1 MKTSAKTNLT
11 RLALITISSLF
22 STAIIGPAS
31 AAPSEKTA
39 GVGLISGGALII
51 PGAQASLP
59 FVGAFQIGW
68 GIGCVLFDPPDTV
81 NAGVPV
87 NLSDFLVYQLRSVG
101 SIYPATPAPLIS
113 AIDTYADILDEYV
126 ANSRARKVALDRY
139 SGALL
144 IGNPI
149 FAADRLSEANL
160 FLQNAL
166 ARAKKGVTELPNLFN
181 AFDQYEPGSLD
192 YSVTKSDVLNVRNE
206 IAQGM
211 FPSSEQFAFDDW
223 EISNDE
229 KQLLIA
235 KVGSVPDTIYDEIFN
250 KLDPINGNNTTAR
263 YAIAEGTQ
271 LCADCQEVP
280 GPLPILGLS
289 AFFSYS
295 RKLRRRC
302 KQLSAAAL
310 TE

>member
-1 MKTSAKTNLT
+1 
-11 RLALITISSLF
+11 
-22 STAIIGPAS
+22 
-31 AAPSEKTA
+31 
-39 GVGLISGGALII
+39 
-51 PGAQASLP
+51 
-59 FVGAFQIGW
+59 
-68 GIGCVLFDPPDTV
+68 
-81 NAGVPV
+81 
-87 NLSDFLVYQLRSVG
+87 
-101 SIYPATPAPLIS
+101 LIS